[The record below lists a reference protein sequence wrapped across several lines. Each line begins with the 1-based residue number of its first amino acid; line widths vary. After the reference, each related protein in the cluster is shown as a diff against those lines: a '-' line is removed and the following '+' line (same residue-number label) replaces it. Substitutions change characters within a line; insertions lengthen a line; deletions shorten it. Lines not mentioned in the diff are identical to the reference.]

1 MYVANVE
8 RNEVFNVMKEG
19 TEVYAVNKKDEFHN
33 LFFCLL
39 IRF

>member
-19 TEVYAVNKKDEFHN
+19 TEVYAVNKKTNFIIY
-33 LFFCLL
+33 FFCLL